1 MTKEELQE
9 NLTWVDNEI
18 KVLKASIEKA
28 NSVLVSNPNSVNIEN
43 VNVLLGQYNTV
54 ANLIQ
59 TSLKLTKA
67 FRSF

>member
-43 VNVLLGQYNTV
+43 VNVLLSQYNTV